1 MITKIDQALIS
12 RFRDCG
18 FDIATEYPGQLYK
31 PTAGTPWVRLRTL
44 QNPVLPATMATHNDT
59 TGVFQVVVH
68 WPQGRSHIKATE
80 QLDTIFA
87 AYPVGRRLSFRGQ
100 VVTVT
105 GHHRQSSRIEDG
117 WLKVVGLINY
127 RADVAR

>member
-1 MITKIDQALIS
+1 MTTKIDQALLK
-12 RFRDCG
+12 RFKDSLFG
-18 FDIATEYPGQLYK
+18 IDTQYPGQVFK
-31 PTAGTPWVRLRTL
+31 PTAGTPWVRLGVL
-44 QNPVLPATMATHNDT
+44 QNPVLPSTMATDNDT

-87 AYPVGRRLSFRGQ
+87 AFPVGRRLTYSGQ
-100 VVTVT
+100 AVTIT
-105 GHHRQSSRIEDG
+105 GHHRQSSTTEDG
-117 WLKVVGLINY
+117 WLKVVGLITY